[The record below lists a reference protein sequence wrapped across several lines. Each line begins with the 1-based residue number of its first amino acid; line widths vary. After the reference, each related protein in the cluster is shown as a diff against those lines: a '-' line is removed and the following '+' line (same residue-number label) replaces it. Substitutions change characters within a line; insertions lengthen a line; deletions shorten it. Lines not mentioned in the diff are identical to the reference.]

1 MTAKSTNIGFRGY
14 VFSRPFMGLRQPHH
28 IQNIVIRD
36 YCRNRNM
43 EYLLSA
49 TEYAIPESFM
59 LLYQTLE
66 DLDQLEGIVAY
77 SLFLLPEQQKLRHDI
92 YKRVIEKERTMHF
105 AVEGLVLGDSK
116 SCERIEEIW
125 QVALALPNCP
135 QKI

>member
-1 MTAKSTNIGFRGY
+1 MKAKSAKRGFRGY

-28 IQNIVIRD
+28 IQNVVIRD
-36 YCRNRNM
+36 YFSNRNM

-59 LLYQTLE
+59 LLYQTLDE
-66 DLDQLEGIVAY
+66 LDLLEGIVAY
-77 SLFLLPEQQKLRHDI
+77 SLFLLPEQQKLRQDI
-92 YKRVIEKERTMHF
+92 YQRVIEKNRTMHF
-105 AVEGLVLGDSK
+105 AVEGLVLEDFK